1 MPAEIE
7 NTAMNDIHWKAFKQ
21 FSRGTQSGRY
31 RVEKM
36 ISVIFKSEMN
46 ILTYGNVKDPLKWVS
61 KVGPSNIFYLDKPYP
76 ESIQLARS
84 DNMKICYYSLCV
96 PLICLI

>member
-7 NTAMNDIHWKAFKQ
+7 DTAMNDIHWKAFKQ
-21 FSRGTQSGRY
+21 FSTGTQNGRY

-36 ISVIFKSEMN
+36 ISLIVKSEMN
-46 ILTYGNVKDPLKWVS
+46 ILTYGNVK
-61 KVGPSNIFYLDKPYP
+61 GPSNIFYLDKPYP

-96 PLICLI
+96 PQICLI